1 MLGING
7 SDSVSRLHTQ
17 GFIAVLSASR
27 AGLPGGDNAML
38 SNMEHSPQSVP
49 SPSLVFLPWVV
60 KNGNLLSGL
69 KL

>member
-1 MLGING
+1 
-7 SDSVSRLHTQ
+7 
-17 GFIAVLSASR
+17 VLSASN
-27 AGLPGGDNAML
+27 AGLPGGHNAVL
-38 SNMEHSPQSVP
+38 SNMEQSPQSVP